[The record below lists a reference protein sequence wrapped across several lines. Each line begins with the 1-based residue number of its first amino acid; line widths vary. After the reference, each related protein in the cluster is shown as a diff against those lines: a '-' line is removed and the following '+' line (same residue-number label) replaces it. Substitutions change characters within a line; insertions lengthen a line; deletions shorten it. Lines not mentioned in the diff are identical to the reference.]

1 MNDYQDLKHYLPPI
15 HENTEEAEERRH
27 HSRDTSCCAFL
38 FLILLLTVSVYVINV
53 REDVETEFWLRQKVI
68 NSLGYQEFSAIVDQG
83 MANAWITN
91 TVANALFSSSS
102 TDCLLKYYD
111 IRGPVVMRQVRSQES
126 DCLRSDLMAGSSF
139 KCFYTDSV
147 GSHVYTQQIGTGP
160 ETWRTF
166 QASTDFQA
174 VYTGEF
180 GDYATSGYVIEFT
193 RDYNASSFAEQIAS
207 MNKENWI
214 SDSTRALFIACN
226 MYQPSYDLWVV
237 VSIVLEYN
245 TNRLV
250 YPSQF
255 DVVAMQ
261 PDLFQ
266 RNAGAWTADI
276 FRIIFSLYILYLYV
290 FNILEIRDGHRN
302 IKHIMSFQGLMDLVL
317 VASVIFSVIMS
328 LWIIQ
333 NEKKLYEKDVFKDLE
348 PLSLYYRFYNN
359 INSTSIILIIVRI
372 LLFLTVNK
380 RVYVLITTIQLAAK
394 NIVSF
399 ITIFL
404 LLILAFSMVSQSIWG
419 TQEYLFH
426 NFTYSVLDLLLI
438 TLGHGNFESM
448 IYISEGWSVVFL
460 LVYFLFVIYFFLNA
474 FMGIYMEAYR
484 IVRMQDGY
492 NDNDTTWAKTEILMW
507 FVDWLPYAIKRKMF
521 ASDNKNKKQDEDDDD
536 DDDDSK
542 APEP

>member
-1 MNDYQDLKHYLPPI
+1 
-15 HENTEEAEERRH
+15 
-27 HSRDTSCCAFL
+27 
-38 FLILLLTVSVYVINV
+38 
-53 REDVETEFWLRQKVI
+53 
-68 NSLGYQEFSAIVDQG
+68 
-83 MANAWITN
+83 
-91 TVANALFSSSS
+91 
-102 TDCLLKYYD
+102 
-111 IRGPVVMRQVRSQES
+111 
-126 DCLRSDLMAGSSF
+126 
-139 KCFYTDSV
+139 
-147 GSHVYTQQIGTGP
+147 
-160 ETWRTF
+160 
-166 QASTDFQA
+166 
-174 VYTGEF
+174 
-180 GDYATSGYVIEFT
+180 
-193 RDYNASSFAEQIAS
+193 
-207 MNKENWI
+207 
-214 SDSTRALFIACN
+214 
-226 MYQPSYDLWVV
+226 
-237 VSIVLEYN
+237 
-245 TNRLV
+245 
-250 YPSQF
+250 
-255 DVVAMQ
+255 
-261 PDLFQ
+261 
-266 RNAGAWTADI
+266 
-276 FRIIFSLYILYLYV
+276 
-290 FNILEIRDGHRN
+290 
-302 IKHIMSFQGLMDLVL
+302 MDLVL